1 MQGGYQIKKI
11 QHYLIISYGNKSM
24 YKISIVTICRN
35 VARDLERTI
44 ISVESQTF
52 CDYEYIVVDGN
63 STDNTLDVIKQH
75 QSVITKWVSE
85 PDKGIYDAMNK
96 GIKMAS
102 GEWLIMMNAGDYFAG
117 TDVLEKVFARD
128 IPKDKTF
135 MYSDVYGLRPNGE
148 RILRPLSW
156 EKGNMI
162 HQTVIYR
169 KSLHEMLGYY
179 HVTKP
184 LIISDYLFFISV
196 PREQVM
202 KLEDVVIAVYEGGG
216 VSAQGNW
223 ARQQAICA
231 DVVFRRRTFWGMIRY
246 YIWKQIKGIIPTET
260 KDKIKLALGIKGN
273 L

>member
-1 MQGGYQIKKI
+1 MRVSVI
-11 QHYLIISYGNKSM
+11 
-24 YKISIVTICRN
+24 TICYNAGN
-35 VARDLERTI
+35 VIENTI
-44 ISVESQTF
+44 SSVISQTF
-52 CDYEYIVVDGN
+52 KDVEYIIVDGL
-63 STDNTLDVIKQH
+63 SSDNTTEIIHKYIDQID
-75 QSVITKWVSE
+75 IFISE
-85 PDKGIYDAMNK
+85 PDMGIYDAMNK
-96 GIKMAS
+96 GIKKAS
-102 GEWLIMMNAGDYFAG
+102 GEWLIMMNAGDYFAEP
-117 TDVLEKVFARD
+117 DVLEKVFARE
-128 IPKDKTF
+128 IPKGKTF

-162 HQTVIYR
+162 HQTVIYK
-169 KSLHEMLGYY
+169 KSLHEEFGYY

-196 PREQVM
+196 PKDQIM
-202 KLEDVVIAVYEGGG
+202 KLDDVVIAVFEGGG

-246 YIWKQIKGIIPTET
+246 YIWKQIKGIVPTET

>member
-1 MQGGYQIKKI
+1 MN
-11 QHYLIISYGNKSM
+11 S
-24 YKISIVTICRN
+24 YKISIITICRN
-35 VARDLERTI
+35 VAKDLERTI
-44 ISVESQTF
+44 KSVQYQTYK
-52 CDYEYIVVDGN
+52 DYEYIIVDGN
-63 STDNTLDVIKQH
+63 SSDNTVDIINQYE
-75 QSVITKWVSE
+75 SVITKWVSE

-102 GEWLIMMNAGDYFAG
+102 GEWLIMMNAGDYFAEP
-117 TDVLEKVFARD
+117 DVLEKVFARE
-128 IPKDKTF
+128 IPKGKTF

-162 HQTVIYR
+162 HQTVIYK
-169 KSLHEMLGYY
+169 KSLHEELGYY

-196 PREQVM
+196 PKDQIM
-202 KLEDVVIAVYEGGG
+202 KLDDVVLAVYEGGG

-246 YIWKQIKGIIPTET
+246 YIWKQIKGIVPTET

>member
-1 MQGGYQIKKI
+1 MMIKM
-11 QHYLIISYGNKSM
+11 HPL
-24 YKISIVTICRN
+24 ISIITIVYNDAVGLECTIKSV
-35 VARDLERTI
+35 VAQNFDN
-44 ISVESQTF
+44 
-52 CDYEYIVVDGN
+52 YEYIIVDGG
-63 STDNTLDVIKQH
+63 STDETVNVIKTYDDK
-75 QSVITKWVSE
+75 ITKWVSE

-96 GIKMAS
+96 GIKMAM
-102 GEWLIMMNAGDYFAG
+102 GEWLIMMNAGDYFAEP
-117 TDVLEKVFARD
+117 DVLEKVFARE

-135 MYSDVYGLRPNGE
+135 LYSDVYGLRPNGE
-148 RILRPLSW
+148 RILRPSSW

-169 KSLHEMLGYY
+169 KSLHEILGYY

-196 PREQVM
+196 PKGQVM

-246 YIWKQIKGIIPTET
+246 YIWKQIKGILSTET
-260 KDKIKLALGIKGN
+260 KDKIKTALGIKDN

>member
-1 MQGGYQIKKI
+1 MT
-11 QHYLIISYGNKSM
+11 
-24 YKISIVTICRN
+24 ISIITICYN
-35 VARDLERTI
+35 AASDLEKTI
-44 ISVESQTF
+44 KSVRAQVF
-52 CDYEYIVVDGN
+52 NDYEYIIVDGG
-63 STDNTLDVIKQH
+63 SKDVTSEIIK
-75 QSVITKWVSE
+75 SNADVITKWVSE

-102 GEWLIMMNAGDYFAG
+102 GEWLIMMNAGDYFAEP
-117 TDVLEKVFARD
+117 DVLEKVFARE
-128 IPKDKTF
+128 IPKGKTF
-135 MYSDVYGLRPNGE
+135 LYSDVYGLRPNGE

-162 HQTVIYR
+162 HQTVIYK
-169 KSLHEMLGYY
+169 KSLHEEFGYY

-196 PREQVM
+196 PKDQIM
-202 KLEDVVIAVYEGGG
+202 KLDDVVIAVYEGGG

-246 YIWKQIKGIIPTET
+246 YIWKQIKGILSTET
-260 KDKIKLALGIKGN
+260 KDKIKTALGIKDN

>member
-1 MQGGYQIKKI
+1 MDK
-11 QHYLIISYGNKSM
+11 LT
-24 YKISIVTICRN
+24 ISIITICRN
-35 VARDLERTI
+35 VADDLERTI
-44 ISVESQTF
+44 RSVESQTF
-52 CDYEYIVVDGN
+52 REYEYIVVDGN

-102 GEWLIMMNAGDYFAG
+102 GEWLIMMNAGDYFADP
-117 TDVLEKVFARD
+117 DVLEKVFARD

-135 MYSDVYGLRPNGE
+135 MYSDVYGLRSNGE

-169 KSLHEMLGYY
+169 KSLHKLLGYY

-231 DVVFRRRTFWGMIRY
+231 DVVFRRRTFGGMIRY
-246 YIWKQIKGIIPTET
+246 YIWKRIKGIIPTET

>member
-1 MQGGYQIKKI
+1 MRVSVI
-11 QHYLIISYGNKSM
+11 
-24 YKISIVTICRN
+24 TICYNAGN
-35 VARDLERTI
+35 VIENTI
-44 ISVESQTF
+44 SSVISQTF
-52 CDYEYIVVDGN
+52 KDVEYIIVDGL
-63 STDNTLDVIKQH
+63 SSDNTTEIIHKYIDQID
-75 QSVITKWVSE
+75 IFISE
-85 PDKGIYDAMNK
+85 PDMGIYDAMNK
-96 GIKMAS
+96 GIKKAS
-102 GEWLIMMNAGDYFAG
+102 GEWLIMMNAGDYFAEP
-117 TDVLEKVFARD
+117 DVLEKVFARE
-128 IPKDKTF
+128 IPKGKTF

-162 HQTVIYR
+162 HQTVIYK
-169 KSLHEMLGYY
+169 KSLHEEFGYY

-196 PREQVM
+196 PKDQIM
-202 KLEDVVIAVYEGGG
+202 KLDDVVLAVYEGGG

-246 YIWKQIKGIIPTET
+246 YIWKQIKGIVPTET

>member
-1 MQGGYQIKKI
+1 MRVSVI
-11 QHYLIISYGNKSM
+11 
-24 YKISIVTICRN
+24 TICYNAGN
-35 VARDLERTI
+35 VIENTI
-44 ISVESQTF
+44 SSVISQTF
-52 CDYEYIVVDGN
+52 KDVEYIIVDGL
-63 STDNTLDVIKQH
+63 SSDNTTEIIHKYIDQID
-75 QSVITKWVSE
+75 IFISE
-85 PDKGIYDAMNK
+85 PDMGIYDAMNK
-96 GIKMAS
+96 GIKKAS
-102 GEWLIMMNAGDYFAG
+102 GEWLIMMNAGDYFAEP
-117 TDVLEKVFARD
+117 DVLEKVFARE
-128 IPKDKTF
+128 IPKGKTF
-135 MYSDVYGLRPNGE
+135 LYSDVYGLRPNGE

-162 HQTVIYR
+162 HQTVIYK
-169 KSLHEMLGYY
+169 KSLHEEFGYY

-196 PREQVM
+196 PKDQIM
-202 KLEDVVIAVYEGGG
+202 KLDDVIIAVYEGGG

-246 YIWKQIKGIIPTET
+246 YIWKQIKGIVPTET

>member
-1 MQGGYQIKKI
+1 M
-11 QHYLIISYGNKSM
+11 NNFT
-24 YKISIVTICRN
+24 ISIITICRN
-35 VARDLERTI
+35 VADDLERTI
-44 ISVESQTF
+44 RSVESQTF
-52 CDYEYIVVDGN
+52 REYEYIVVDGN

-102 GEWLIMMNAGDYFAG
+102 GEWLIMMNAGDYFAAPN
-117 TDVLEKVFARD
+117 VLEMVFARE
-128 IPKDKTF
+128 IPMNKTF

-169 KSLHEMLGYY
+169 KSLHELFGYY

-246 YIWKQIKGIIPTET
+246 YIWKQIKSIVPTET
-260 KDKIKLALGIKGN
+260 KDKIKSALGIKGN